1 MNPFEQ
7 AWMLLLKEMLPP
19 NYTQI
24 GNEEKDLNA
33 AERAW
38 QMQYAKP
45 NPVTAPQVDVSKPPV
60 VNLGENFFA
69 PHSHERLT
77 DRDRVVDK
85 REQQEVRDRI
95 TSAMGDFL
103 DEYGLFKPGAPK
115 NIAIR
120 THLLDHHRQSPFDTA
135 DEESNGDSIVGIV
148 RPKKNPKTG
157 KRNTMIP
164 ELNTVMLRRS
174 EAHHDAPQPFKAA
187 ALKVDKVVNAHGMS
201 KKQMKRLA
209 AMRRQKRAIRTGEPM
224 DIAMQLLKEDDYYPR
239 GTTGS
244 RKSYEEMFGES
255 PPDIHPG
262 HVSEL
267 GLEGDSS
274 LSDESIRR
282 ANAYREA
289 YIDGRYDPGEY
300 GPWWQGLPEWT
311 ETTGTKEGD
320 AKFTEG
326 SGSDVRNMALLRAL
340 VLGQYNE
347 LPIRVSQARIQ
358 DDEGP
363 SFYGFPFNDATRFT
377 RSEPMDIAMQLL
389 KERKSPEAM
398 RRKLEYDKRYEKTP
412 ERRKYQRELHAERR
426 KRGIY
431 GSGDHMDVSHTQG
444 GKLTLEPE
452 HANRAR
458 HFKNRGTLRRV
469 KVR

>member
-1 MNPFEQ
+1 MNPFDQ

-24 GNEEKDLNA
+24 GNEEKDLDA

-45 NPVTAPQVDVSKPPV
+45 NPVTAPQVDVSRPPV
-60 VNLGENFFA
+60 VNLGQNFFA

-77 DRDRVVDK
+77 DRERVVNE

-95 TSAMGDFL
+95 TRVMGDFL
-103 DEYGLFKPGAPK
+103 DEYGLYKPGAPK
-115 NIAIR
+115 NLAIR
-120 THLLDHHRQSPFDTA
+120 THILDEHRIP
-135 DEESNGDSIVGIV
+135 DETYTKSNGDSIVAIV
-148 RPKKNPKTG
+148 RPHRKNNMK
-157 KRNTMIP
+157 P

-174 EAHHDAPQPFKAA
+174 EMHHEAPQPFKAA
-187 ALKVDKVVNAHGMS
+187 AMSVDKVVNAHGMS

-209 AMRRQKRAIRTGEPM
+209 AMRRQNRAIRTGEPM
-224 DIAMQLLKEDDYYPR
+224 DIAMQLLKEEMDEFEQRKIAMQEAEQAAMARAQQQVQDRVNAVPCTTCNAQAGQPCVGLNPRLGYPA
-239 GTTGS
+239 
-244 RKSYEEMFGES
+244 
-255 PPDIHPG
+255 
-262 HVSEL
+262 HVKRM
-267 GLEGDSS
+267 S
-274 LSDESIRR
+274 L
-282 ANAYREA
+282 AQK
-289 YIDGRYDPGEY
+289 G
-300 GPWWQGLPEWT
+300 
-311 ETTGTKEGD
+311 
-320 AKFTEG
+320 
-326 SGSDVRNMALLRAL
+326 
-340 VLGQYNE
+340 
-347 LPIRVSQARIQ
+347 
-358 DDEGP
+358 
-363 SFYGFPFNDATRFT
+363 
-377 RSEPMDIAMQLL
+377 EPMDIAMRLL

>member
-1 MNPFEQ
+1 MNPFDQ

-24 GNEEKDLNA
+24 GNEEKDLDA

-45 NPVTAPQVDVSKPPV
+45 NPVTAPQVDVSRPPV
-60 VNLGENFFA
+60 VNLGQNFFA

-77 DRDRVVDK
+77 DRERVVNE

-95 TSAMGDFL
+95 TRAMGDFL
-103 DEYGLFKPGAPK
+103 DEYGLYKPGAPK
-115 NIAIR
+115 NLAIR
-120 THLLDHHRQSPFDTA
+120 THILDEHRIP
-135 DEESNGDSIVGIV
+135 DETYTKSNGDSIVAIV
-148 RPKKNPKTG
+148 RPHRKNNMK
-157 KRNTMIP
+157 P

-174 EAHHDAPQPFKAA
+174 EMHHEAPQPFKAA
-187 ALKVDKVVNAHGMS
+187 AMSVDKVVNAHGMS

-209 AMRRQKRAIRTGEPM
+209 AMRRQNRAIRTGEPM
-224 DIAMQLLKEDDYYPR
+224 DIAMQLLKGEERPHALMSNNDLFERINEILNYQSTDDNDFF
-239 GTTGS
+239 TDE
-244 RKSYEEMFGES
+244 YEELMQEAFT
-255 PPDIHPG
+255 
-262 HVSEL
+262 
-267 GLEGDSS
+267 
-274 LSDESIRR
+274 RR
-282 ANAYREA
+282 QEN
-289 YIDGRYDPGEY
+289 I
-300 GPWWQGLPEWT
+300 PE
-311 ETTGTKEGD
+311 
-320 AKFTEG
+320 
-326 SGSDVRNMALLRAL
+326 
-340 VLGQYNE
+340 
-347 LPIRVSQARIQ
+347 
-358 DDEGP
+358 P
-363 SFYGFPFNDATRFT
+363 SFGALSEPPIPFDEDFQDAYKG
-377 RSEPMDIAMQLL
+377 EPMDITFQLL

-431 GSGDHMDVSHTQG
+431 GSGDHMDVSHTRG

-452 HANRAR
+452 HSNRAR

>member
-1 MNPFEQ
+1 MNPFDQ

-95 TSAMGDFL
+95 TSAMGNFL

-209 AMRRQKRAIRTGEPM
+209 AMRRQNRAIRTG
-224 DIAMQLLKEDDYYPR
+224 
-239 GTTGS
+239 
-244 RKSYEEMFGES
+244 
-255 PPDIHPG
+255 
-262 HVSEL
+262 
-267 GLEGDSS
+267 
-274 LSDESIRR
+274 
-282 ANAYREA
+282 
-289 YIDGRYDPGEY
+289 
-300 GPWWQGLPEWT
+300 
-311 ETTGTKEGD
+311 
-320 AKFTEG
+320 
-326 SGSDVRNMALLRAL
+326 
-340 VLGQYNE
+340 
-347 LPIRVSQARIQ
+347 
-358 DDEGP
+358 
-363 SFYGFPFNDATRFT
+363 
-377 RSEPMDIAMQLL
+377 EPMDIAMQLL

>member
-1 MNPFEQ
+1 MNPFDQ

-24 GNEEKDLNA
+24 GNEEKDLDA

-45 NPVTAPQVDVSKPPV
+45 NPVTAPQVDVSRPPV
-60 VNLGENFFA
+60 VNLGQNFFA

-77 DRDRVVDK
+77 DRERVVNE

-95 TSAMGDFL
+95 TRAMGDFL
-103 DEYGLFKPGAPK
+103 DEYGLYKPGAPK
-115 NIAIR
+115 NLAIR
-120 THLLDHHRQSPFDTA
+120 THILDEHRIP
-135 DEESNGDSIVGIV
+135 DETYTKSNGDSIVAIV
-148 RPKKNPKTG
+148 RPHRKNNMK
-157 KRNTMIP
+157 P

-174 EAHHDAPQPFKAA
+174 EMHHEAPQPFKAA
-187 ALKVDKVVNAHGMS
+187 AMSVDKVVNAHGMS

-209 AMRRQKRAIRTGEPM
+209 AMRRQNRAIRTG
-224 DIAMQLLKEDDYYPR
+224 
-239 GTTGS
+239 
-244 RKSYEEMFGES
+244 
-255 PPDIHPG
+255 
-262 HVSEL
+262 
-267 GLEGDSS
+267 
-274 LSDESIRR
+274 
-282 ANAYREA
+282 
-289 YIDGRYDPGEY
+289 
-300 GPWWQGLPEWT
+300 
-311 ETTGTKEGD
+311 
-320 AKFTEG
+320 
-326 SGSDVRNMALLRAL
+326 
-340 VLGQYNE
+340 
-347 LPIRVSQARIQ
+347 
-358 DDEGP
+358 
-363 SFYGFPFNDATRFT
+363 
-377 RSEPMDIAMQLL
+377 EPMDIAMQLL

>member
-1 MNPFEQ
+1 MNPFDQ

-45 NPVTAPQVDVSKPPV
+45 NPVTAPQVDVSRPPV
-60 VNLGENFFA
+60 ANLGENFFG

-77 DRDRVVDK
+77 DRDRVVDEG
-85 REQQEVRDRI
+85 EQQEVRDRI
-95 TSAMGDFL
+95 SMAMGQFL
-103 DEYGLFKPGAPK
+103 DEYGLYKPGAPR
-115 NIAIR
+115 NLAIR
-120 THLLDHHRQSPFDTA
+120 THLLNEHRRP
-135 DEESNGDSIVGIV
+135 DETYSKSNGDSIVAVV
-148 RPKKNPKTG
+148 RPHR
-157 KRNTMIP
+157 RNNMKP

-174 EAHHDAPQPFKAA
+174 EMHHEAPQPFKAA
-187 ALKVDKVVNAHGMS
+187 AMSVDKVVNAHGMS

-209 AMRRQKRAIRTGEPM
+209 AMRRQNRAIRTGEPM
-224 DIAMQLLKEDDYYPR
+224 NIAMQLLKEDDYPR
-239 GTTGS
+239 ET
-244 RKSYEEMFGES
+244 YEEMFNES
-255 PPDIHPG
+255 PTDIHPG

-274 LSDESIRR
+274 LSDESNRR

-300 GPWWQGLPEWT
+300 GPWWQGLPERS

-320 AKFTEG
+320 VEFT
-326 SGSDVRNMALLRAL
+326 SGHINAVERGINTGDLSVSDIALLRAL
-340 VLGQYNE
+340 GLGQYNE
-347 LPIRVSQARIQ
+347 LPIRVNQARIQ

-398 RRKLEYDKRYEKTP
+398 RRKLEYDKKYEKTP

-431 GSGDHMDVSHTQG
+431 GSGDHMDVSHTRG

-452 HANRAR
+452 HSNRAR
-458 HFKNRGTLRRV
+458 HFKNQGTLRRV

>member
-1 MNPFEQ
+1 MNPFDQ
-7 AWMLLLKEMLPP
+7 AWVLLLKEMLPP

-45 NPVTAPQVDVSKPPV
+45 NPVTAPQVDVSRPPV
-60 VNLGENFFA
+60 VNLGKNFFG

-77 DRDRVVDK
+77 DRDRVVDE

-95 TSAMGDFL
+95 TMAMGQFL
-103 DEYGLFKPGAPK
+103 DEYGLYKPGAPR
-115 NIAIR
+115 NLAIR
-120 THLLDHHRQSPFDTA
+120 THLLNEHRRP
-135 DEESNGDSIVGIV
+135 DETYSKSNGDSIVAVV
-148 RPKKNPKTG
+148 RPDRKNNMK
-157 KRNTMIP
+157 P

-174 EAHHDAPQPFKAA
+174 EMHHEAPQPFKAA
-187 ALKVDKVVNAHGMS
+187 AMSVDKVVNAHGMS

-209 AMRRQKRAIRTGEPM
+209 AMRRQNRAIRTGEPM
-224 DIAMQLLKEDDYYPR
+224 DIAMQLLKGEERPHALMSNNDLFERINEILHYQSTDDNDDE
-239 GTTGS
+239 
-244 RKSYEEMFGES
+244 YEELMQEAFT
-255 PPDIHPG
+255 
-262 HVSEL
+262 
-267 GLEGDSS
+267 
-274 LSDESIRR
+274 RR
-282 ANAYREA
+282 QEN
-289 YIDGRYDPGEY
+289 I
-300 GPWWQGLPEWT
+300 PE
-311 ETTGTKEGD
+311 
-320 AKFTEG
+320 
-326 SGSDVRNMALLRAL
+326 
-340 VLGQYNE
+340 
-347 LPIRVSQARIQ
+347 
-358 DDEGP
+358 P
-363 SFYGFPFNDATRFT
+363 SFGALSEPPITFDEDFQDAHKG
-377 RSEPMDIAMQLL
+377 EPMDITFQLL

-431 GSGDHMDVSHTQG
+431 GSGDHMDVSHTRG

-452 HANRAR
+452 HSNRAR

>member
-1 MNPFEQ
+1 MNPFDQ
-7 AWMLLLKEMLPP
+7 AWVLLLKEMLPP

-45 NPVTAPQVDVSKPPV
+45 NPVTAPQVDVSRPPV
-60 VNLGENFFA
+60 VNLGKNFFG

-77 DRDRVVDK
+77 DRDRVVDE

-95 TSAMGDFL
+95 TMAMGQFL
-103 DEYGLFKPGAPK
+103 DEYGLYKPGAPR
-115 NIAIR
+115 NLAIR
-120 THLLDHHRQSPFDTA
+120 THLLNEHRRP
-135 DEESNGDSIVGIV
+135 DETYSKSNGDSIVAVV
-148 RPKKNPKTG
+148 RPDRKNNMK
-157 KRNTMIP
+157 P

-174 EAHHDAPQPFKAA
+174 EMHHEAPQPFKAA
-187 ALKVDKVVNAHGMS
+187 AMSVDKVVNAHGMS

-209 AMRRQKRAIRTGEPM
+209 AMRRQNRAIRTGEPM
-224 DIAMQLLKEDDYYPR
+224 DIAMQLLKGEERPHALMSNNDLFERINEILHYQSTDDNDDE
-239 GTTGS
+239 
-244 RKSYEEMFGES
+244 YEELMQEAFT
-255 PPDIHPG
+255 
-262 HVSEL
+262 
-267 GLEGDSS
+267 
-274 LSDESIRR
+274 RR
-282 ANAYREA
+282 QEN
-289 YIDGRYDPGEY
+289 I
-300 GPWWQGLPEWT
+300 PE
-311 ETTGTKEGD
+311 
-320 AKFTEG
+320 
-326 SGSDVRNMALLRAL
+326 
-340 VLGQYNE
+340 
-347 LPIRVSQARIQ
+347 
-358 DDEGP
+358 P
-363 SFYGFPFNDATRFT
+363 SFGALSEPPIPFDEDFQDAHKG
-377 RSEPMDIAMQLL
+377 EPMDITFQLL

-431 GSGDHMDVSHTQG
+431 GSGDHMDVSHTRG

-452 HANRAR
+452 HSNRAR